1 MLSSSGSVFYSR
13 PGMLDVLCKF
23 SGLAAF
29 PYDTLKC
36 AVEFGGWSM
45 SAYHQGLRLSGKG
58 YEFSS
63 QETTAGASYQEF
75 TIQKVEADVHNN
87 FYACCADE
95 QWPVAT
101 YRIFLKRASYY
112 YTMLIVVP
120 SLLITL
126 LSFAVFFTQP
136 EACDALA
143 YGITVVL
150 ASELMK
156 IVLVGVLP
164 ICGETVW
171 IELFSQVSTRSSAS
185 SRSYIYPLFTVV
197 HPLLT
202 LVHPLLFSQ
211 VNSFFCVLAL
221 FESVAQTVVEYTHEA
236 SFFPEWVTEPVTRLA
251 AIVTATWRKTRGG
264 ELAVPADESIR
275 AQFANQSSVAGVV
288 CRRLSGGRSESLS
301 SRLEQLGEMA
311 DKLRQGT
318 YAGDTGRSPPPIAGG
333 LRRGRGVASPRTCLP
348 LAPAAA
354 RWSWA
359 APRPRLTRSL
369 RWLPIPTP
377 APDMP

>member
-1 MLSSSGSVFYSR
+1 MQTVHQDEGSAQQQEETNEHSIVTMIALSQTANGRSRLMTKAMGLQRNLADLLSPPPANDDTVFTVELVRGNEGFGLVVDHYRKVLPPSLHPSLHPSQRHHVITPLPTPPRAYTPSLRR
-13 PGMLDVLCKF
+13 PLPQGRDHRVR
-23 SGLAAF
+23 AARRRRRQGR
-29 PYDTLKC
+29 P
-36 AVEFGGWSM
+36 
-45 SAYHQGLRLSGKG
+45 HQGGRRDP
-58 YEFSS
+58 
-63 QETTAGASYQEF
+63 GA
-75 TIQKVEADVHNN
+75 A
-87 FYACCADE
+87 AR
-95 QWPVAT
+95 P
-101 YRIFLKRASYY
+101 R
-112 YTMLIVVP
+112 
-120 SLLITL
+120 
-126 LSFAVFFTQP
+126 
-136 EACDALA
+136 
-143 YGITVVL
+143 
-150 ASELMK
+150 
-156 IVLVGVLP
+156 P
-164 ICGETVW
+164 I
-171 IELFSQVSTRSSAS
+171 
-185 SRSYIYPLFTVV
+185 
-197 HPLLT
+197 PLLT

-288 CRRLSGGRSESLS
+288 CRRLNGGRGESLS

-333 LRRGRGVASPRTCLP
+333 VRRGRGVASPRTCLP

-354 RWSWA
+354 RWSWVA
-359 APRPRLTRSL
+359 SRPRLARSL